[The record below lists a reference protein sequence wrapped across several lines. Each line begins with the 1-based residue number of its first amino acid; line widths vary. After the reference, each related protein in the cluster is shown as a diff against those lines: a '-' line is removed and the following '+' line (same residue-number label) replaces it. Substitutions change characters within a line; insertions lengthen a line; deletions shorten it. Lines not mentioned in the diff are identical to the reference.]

1 MVFQLQKQDKHLS
14 GTVHLD
20 GSKSISNRA
29 LLIRAL
35 SPSSFDIE
43 NLSTSDDTKAM
54 LALIDRSEGVMDVG
68 PAGTTF
74 RFLTAYFA
82 TRPGEQILTGS
93 SRMKQRPIG
102 PLVDALRA
110 LGADIEY
117 MESDGYPPLKIKSPK
132 DLGKNRKLEIP
143 ANISSQ
149 FISALLMIAPTLP
162 NGLEI
167 TLAGNLVSAS
177 YLQMT
182 LDMMHDFGINYTF
195 EEQIIDVPAQPY
207 KPRKYRVESDW
218 SAASYHYAAAALAED
233 VDLELQG
240 LYRDSLQGD
249 AATVELFDKL
259 GLLTTWSEKGLR
271 ITRHGNVKPYLEHD
285 FILCPDIAQ
294 TLAVVC
300 GGLGIGGAFTG
311 LETLSIKETDRIL
324 ALKTELK
331 KVEVSFVKAPAR
343 FSKSSTKEF
352 YLVEEKAKWTD
363 APRFATYHDHRMA
376 MAFAPLSILAPVRI
390 EDPEVVGKS
399 YPDYWKDLVALGWT
413 IETLND

>member
-1 MVFQLQKQDKHLS
+1 MVFQLQKQDTNLS
-14 GTVHLD
+14 GTIHLD

-35 SPSSFDIE
+35 SPTSFDID

-54 LALIDRSEGVMDVG
+54 LSLIGRSEGVMDVG

-74 RFLTAYFA
+74 RFLTAYYA

-117 MESDGYPPLKIKSPK
+117 MEAEGYPPLKIKAPK

-167 TLAGNLVSAS
+167 TLVGNLVSAS

-182 LDMMHDFGINYTF
+182 LDMMHHFGINYTF
-195 EEQIIDVPAQPY
+195 ENQVIDVPHQAYQPV
-207 KPRKYRVESDW
+207 KYLVESDW
-218 SAASYHYAAAALAED
+218 SAASYHYAAAALADE
-233 VDLELQG
+233 VDLQLNG

-259 GLLTTWSEKGLR
+259 GLLTTWTDAGVR
-271 ITRHGNVKPYLEHD
+271 ITKHGKVRPYLEHD

-294 TLAVVC
+294 TMAVVC

-311 LETLSIKETDRIL
+311 LETLSIKETDRIA
-324 ALKTELK
+324 ALKTELR
-331 KVEVSFVKAPAR
+331 KVGVSFAKAPAK
-343 FSKSSTKEF
+343 FSKNSSKEF
-352 YLVEEKAKWTD
+352 YLVEEKAQWED
-363 APRFATYHDHRMA
+363 APTFATYHDHRMA
-376 MAFAPLSILAPVRI
+376 MAFAPLSILGPVRI

-413 IETLND
+413 VETLG

>member
-1 MVFQLQKQDKHLS
+1 MVFQLQKRDSHLS
-14 GTVHLD
+14 GTIHLD

-35 SPSSFDIE
+35 SPSSFEIE

-54 LALIDRSEGVMDVG
+54 LSLIGRSEGVMDVG

-74 RFLTAYFA
+74 RFLTAYCA

-102 PLVDALRA
+102 PLVDALRV

-117 MESDGYPPLKIKSPK
+117 VEAEGYPPLKINAPK
-132 DLGKNRKLEIP
+132 ELGKNRKLEIP

-167 TLAGNLVSAS
+167 TLVGNLVSAS

-182 LDMMHDFGINYTF
+182 LDMMNHFGINYSF
-195 EEQIIDVPAQPY
+195 EDQVIDVPAQEYQPLRY
-207 KPRKYRVESDW
+207 MVESDW
-218 SAASYHYAAAALAED
+218 SAASYHYAAAALADD
-233 VDLELQG
+233 VDLHLNG
-240 LYRDSLQGD
+240 LFQESLQGD
-249 AATVELFDKL
+249 AATVELFDRL
-259 GLLTTWSEKGLR
+259 GLQTTWTGTGVR
-271 ITRHGNVKPYLEHD
+271 ITRHGKVRPYIEHD

-311 LETLSIKETDRIL
+311 LETLSIKETDRIV
-324 ALKTELK
+324 ALKTELS
-331 KVEVSFVKAPAR
+331 KVGVSFAKAPAK
-343 FSKSSTKEF
+343 FSKNSAKKF
-352 YLVEEKAKWTD
+352 YLLEGKAQWD
-363 APRFATYHDHRMA
+363 EAPSFATYHDHRMA
-376 MAFAPLSILAPVRI
+376 MAFAPLSILAPVRV

-399 YPDYWKDLVALGWT
+399 YPDYWKDLVDLGWT
-413 IETLND
+413 VETLV